1 MLRNYKIWLCT
12 SIVLLIALIAT
23 YRTLDTTKND
33 LQALKETKIDTS
45 ITDNKTT
52 LTSEIQA
59 SQKVSESEPDLI
71 LDTKYTAQLNGHK
84 VTVPIKKT
92 TVATSNTDKPK
103 GGTNVTARV
112 TQELDVSNLVKP
124 LLPDWEVGVGIG
136 VHDSHVYVPVAI
148 QRNYKIDRAV
158 EAVIHLDSHN
168 SLKPNGITIMHK
180 WKF

>member
-45 ITDNKTT
+45 TTTNKTT

-84 VTVPIKKT
+84 VTVPIRKT
-92 TVATSNTDKPK
+92 TMSNTEKPK
-103 GGTNVTARV
+103 GGTNVTASV
-112 TQELDVSNLVKP
+112 TQELDVSNLVEP

-136 VHDSHVYVPVAI
+136 VHDSNVYVPVAI

-158 EAVIHLDSHN
+158 EAVIHLDSRNH
-168 SLKPNGITIMHK
+168 LKPNGISIMHK